1 MLKIFRTISILEGLS
16 YLVILSVTL
25 NLISRDYVFSL
36 GMAHGVLFMIYLV
49 FSLLVSN
56 QKNWSILIWSL
67 LFLASLI
74 PFAFILV
81 EIYLRKVKED
91 GVQQLEPA
99 DASVDL

>member
-1 MLKIFRTISILEGLS
+1 MLKAFRTISLLEGFS
-16 YLVILSVTL
+16 YLVILSVTF

-36 GMAHGVLFMIYLV
+36 GMLHGVLFMFYLV

-56 QKNWSILIWSL
+56 KRGWSILVWGL

-81 EIYLRKVKED
+81 EMYLRKIKQD
-91 GVQQLEPA
+91 DMQQPE
-99 DASVDL
+99 SVNVSANL